1 MAQTQI
7 RGEQVL
13 DNSLKADD
21 VVYSLDDAYDN
32 GGAGL
37 GKNITVDS
45 GPIMLDAVSATAMIV
60 SGTLSSS
67 LPAAQRH

>member
-21 VVYSLDDAYDN
+21 VATFVSDGTNLYGQLI
-32 GGAGL
+32 
-37 GKNITVDS
+37 K
-45 GPIMLDAVSATAMIV
+45 AVA
-60 SGTLSSS
+60 
-67 LPAAQRH
+67 